1 MKTKDIIYT
10 QHDEHRDWISKL
22 KFYEDEILILKN
34 RLSEIV
40 SKNSQKD
47 VLAQAEHF
55 QNQFVVQKENIDEI
69 SHSITVDEDMIQ
81 KAVDK
86 KPKDIGQLNT
96 EPHSKEKV
104 EMESFEKNFNE
115 LRAEFNKFASKWI

>member
-10 QHDEHRDWISKL
+10 QHDEHREWMSKL
-22 KFYEDEILILKN
+22 KFYEDEITILKN

-40 SKNSQKD
+40 SKNTQKD

-55 QNQFVVQKENIDEI
+55 QNQFIVQKENIDEI
-69 SHSITVDEDMIQ
+69 SHSITIDEEVIQ

-86 KPKDIGQLNT
+86 KPKYVDQLSM
-96 EPHSKEKV
+96 EPHANEKV
-104 EMESFEKNFNE
+104 AMDSFEKNFTE
-115 LRAEFNKFASKWI
+115 LRAEFNKFASKVM

>member
-10 QHDEHRDWISKL
+10 QHDEHRDWMSKL

-40 SKNSQKD
+40 TKNTQKD
-47 VLAQAEHF
+47 ILAQAEHF
-55 QNQFVVQKENIDEI
+55 QNQLIVQKENIDEI
-69 SHSITVDEDMIQ
+69 SHSITVDEDLIQ

-86 KPKDIGQLNT
+86 KPKFVDQLNT
-96 EPHSKEKV
+96 EPHAKEKLA
-104 EMESFEKNFNE
+104 MESFDKNFTE
-115 LRAEFNKFASKWI
+115 LRAEFNKFASKIM

>member
-10 QHDEHRDWISKL
+10 QHDEHRAWMSKL

-40 SKNSQKD
+40 SKNTNKD
-47 VLAQAEHF
+47 ILAQAEHF
-55 QNQFVVQKENIDEI
+55 QNQLIVQKENIDEI
-69 SHSITVDEDMIQ
+69 SHSITVDEDTIR

-86 KPKDIGQLNT
+86 KPKFIDQLDT
-96 EPHSKEKV
+96 EPHTKEKQA
-104 EMESFEKNFNE
+104 MDSFEKNFTE
-115 LRAEFNKFASKWI
+115 LRAEFNKFASKVM